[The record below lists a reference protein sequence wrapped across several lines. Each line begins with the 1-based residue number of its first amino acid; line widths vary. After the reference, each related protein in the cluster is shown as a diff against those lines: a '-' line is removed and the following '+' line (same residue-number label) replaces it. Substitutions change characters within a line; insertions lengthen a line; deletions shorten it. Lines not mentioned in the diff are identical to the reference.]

1 MFNIPEV
8 KLSHKIEY
16 AKDYLDKK
24 TIDELNE
31 PNIQQVSFKNFNQV
45 TCVETNLMGKVIVVG
60 FSNGTIRSYYFFEES
75 SKDFDLERAPIVQQS
90 NLQTILETDINEVV
104 DGVKECIFIGH
115 SGMVTSLSVSY
126 DSFYFISGSSDCTV
140 RLWSLKMGQC
150 LSVYKA
156 HIKTVWSVKIS
167 PKGFHFASGGA
178 DAMIFLWL
186 SNRSSFYTNKRH
198 SANEFHPAS

>member
-16 AKDYLDKK
+16 AKDYLDKRLV
-24 TIDELNE
+24 DEQNE
-31 PNIQQVSFKNFNQV
+31 PNILQVSLKNFQKV

-60 FSNGTIRSYYFFEES
+60 FSNGTIRSYYFYEES
-75 SKDFDLERAPIVQQS
+75 SKDFDLDRPAGPQQS

-104 DGVKECIFIGH
+104 DGVKECTFIGH
-115 SGMVTSLSVSY
+115 SGMITSLSVSY
-126 DSFYFISGSSDCTV
+126 DSFYFISGSADCTV
-140 RLWSLKMGQC
+140 RLWSLKMGHC

-156 HIKTVWSVKIS
+156 HVKTIWSVKIS

-178 DAMIFLWL
+178 DSMIFLWL
-186 SNRSSFYTNKRH
+186 SNRSRKLS
-198 SANEFHPAS
+198 